1 MDSQRRLEREA
12 FIDWVQGDR
21 QENVMEIWRFDEG
34 IDRIRRSLLSTMG
47 KQSRLKRVLTG
58 LTVKRSWFLIY

>member
-34 IDRIRRSLLSTMG
+34 IDQIRRSLSQMSG
-47 KQSRLKRVLTG
+47 
-58 LTVKRSWFLIY
+58 